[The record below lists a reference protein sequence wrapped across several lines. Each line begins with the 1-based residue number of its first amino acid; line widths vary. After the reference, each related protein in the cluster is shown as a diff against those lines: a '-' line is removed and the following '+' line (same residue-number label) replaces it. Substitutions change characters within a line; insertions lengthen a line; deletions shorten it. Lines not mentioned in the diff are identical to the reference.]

1 MARDW
6 TFRAATA
13 ADEPGILAL
22 FRQTHG
28 HAPTAAYQAWRFE
41 TDPASPRIAVI
52 AEDDEQIVGQYALWG
67 TPLSIGGQAVSGAQS
82 LDTMTHPLY
91 RGRGMFVTLAQ
102 ACMELARERG
112 VEVLYGFPNDQSF
125 PGFVRKLEWDHI
137 GDVPLWI
144 RPLNPSRHRR
154 MPRVLGPLADGI
166 AGLLPKGRAGNH
178 ATAGAGFSD
187 GELQTLLDSAAEPGD
202 CRIDRQPPR
211 LRWRF
216 SPSADRDY
224 RWIGMRSADGALVS
238 ACVTGAD
245 IQGGNALVSELL
257 GLTVA
262 SRVAALG
269 AGIRQAKMA
278 GKAFMLACTNDPE
291 KIRTL
296 RACGFFRYR
305 KIPLIVRSLTSRPL
319 AADIHRIENWRI
331 FGADL
336 DTF

>member
-1 MARDW
+1 MTRGW

-28 HAPTAAYQAWRFE
+28 YAPTAAYQTWRFE

-52 AEDDEQIVGQYALWG
+52 AEDGGQIVGHYALWG

-91 RGRGMFVTLAQ
+91 RGQGMFVTLAQ
-102 ACMELARERG
+102 ACMEVARARG

-125 PGFVRKLEWDHI
+125 PGFVRKLDWGHI
-137 GDVPLWI
+137 GDVPLWT

-154 MPRVLGPLADGI
+154 IPRVLGPIADGI
-166 AGLLPKGRAGNH
+166 ASLLPKGRVRNH
-178 ATAGAGFSD
+178 TVAGAGFGD
-187 GELQTLLDSAAEPGD
+187 DELQTLLDRALSPGD
-202 CRIDRQPPR
+202 CRIDRQAAR

-216 SPSADRDY
+216 SVSADRDY
-224 RWIGMRSADGALVS
+224 RWIGTRSPDGALTA

-245 IQGGNALVSELL
+245 TRGGNVLLSELQ

-262 SRVAALG
+262 AQVAALG
-269 AGIRQAKMA
+269 LGIRQAKKA
-278 GKAFMLACTNDPE
+278 GRAFMLACTNDPE
-291 KIRTL
+291 KIRVL

-305 KIPLIVRSLTSRPL
+305 KLPLIVRSLTSRPL
-319 AADIHRIENWRI
+319 AADIQRIENWRI

>member
-13 ADEPGILAL
+13 ADEPGILDL
-22 FRQTHG
+22 FRLTHG
-28 HAPTAAYQAWRFE
+28 HAPTAAFQAWRFE

-52 AEDDEQIVGQYALWG
+52 AEDSGRIVGQYALWG
-67 TPLSIGGQAVSGAQS
+67 TPLNIGGQKVSGAQS

-91 RGRGMFVTLAQ
+91 RGQGMFVTLAQ
-102 ACMELARERG
+102 ACMEIARERG
-112 VEVLYGFPNDQSF
+112 VEVLYGFPNDQSL
-125 PGFVRKLEWDHI
+125 PGFVRKLDWDHI
-137 GDVPLWI
+137 GEVPLWI

-154 MPRVLGPLADGI
+154 MPRALGPIADGI
-166 AGLLPKGRAGNH
+166 AGLLPKGRTGNH
-178 ATAGAGFSD
+178 AVASAGFGD
-187 GELQTLLDSAAEPGD
+187 DELQALLNRAASADD
-202 CRIDRQPPR
+202 CRIDRQPER

-216 SPSADRDY
+216 SISADRDY
-224 RWIGMRSADGALVS
+224 RWIGMRSADGALAA

-245 IQGGNALVSELL
+245 ARGGNALVGELL

-262 SRVAALG
+262 AQAAALG
-269 AGIRQAKMA
+269 AGIRQAKTA

-291 KIRTL
+291 KIQIL
-296 RACGFFRYR
+296 RRCGFFRYR
-305 KIPLIVRSLTSRPL
+305 KIPFIVRNLTSRALP
-319 AADIHRIENWRI
+319 ADIRRIDNWRV